1 MDATVKKDLATYDGP
16 DRVVS
21 SIAYSQMLKERPAVP
36 RHDTGIDALDEAI
49 GGFEPGELI
58 VVSGP
63 TAMGKTTL
71 CQTIIRN
78 LNRAGKRS
86 LFFSYEV
93 TPAKMIQMHLE
104 PDNCVYLPL
113 EHKAMDL
120 GWLRDRTMEAISK
133 YAITAVFIDH
143 LHYVIDMRSQQQMSL
158 EIGATMRYL
167 KRDIA
172 IALNLPVFI
181 VCHAAKVPLDREP
194 SIHDLRDSSFVG
206 QEADTVLIVFRR
218 MDKDILGKPQKTMLQ
233 GLATIKIDK
242 ARRTGA
248 MGLRIKVKKDNQ
260 VLIESKYEPEE

>member
-1 MDATVKKDLATYDGP
+1 MDAAVKKLATYDGP

-21 SIAYSQMLKERPAVP
+21 SVVYSQMLKDRPVVP
-36 RHDTGIDALDEAI
+36 RHDTGIASLDTALE
-49 GGFEPGELI
+49 GFEPGELI

-93 TPAKMIQMHLE
+93 TPAKMIQMHLDPE
-104 PDNCVYLPL
+104 NCVYLPL

-120 GWLRDRTMEAISK
+120 SWLRERTMEAIEK
-133 YAITAVFIDH
+133 YAISAVFIDH
-143 LHYVIDMRSQQQMSL
+143 LHYVIDMRSQYQMSL

-172 IALNLPVFI
+172 LSLNMPVFI

-218 MDKDILGKPQKTMLQ
+218 LDKDLFGKPQKTMLQ
-233 GLATIKIDK
+233 GLATVKVDK
-242 ARRTGA
+242 ARRSGV
-248 MGLRIKVKKDNQ
+248 MGVKIKVKKENHE
-260 VLIESKYEPEE
+260 LIESKYEPEE